1 MENICD
7 TISIFDAAS
16 KFGVAL
22 KGKGKLYCSPFR
34 KDEHPSFSIFGNGK
48 LFKDLATGE
57 TGNVISFTAKLKGI
71 SNKEAYKLLLSEFDN
86 GSFKAVSSGRHSL
99 DRNEEKKPRK
109 GDINAPKKLLWDDAL
124 AEIVAKRYSVSVE
137 SLKHAFDAGCFGF
150 GNSNKT
156 GNVWI
161 VSDNRKLSYQIRR
174 MDGNNWKFSG
184 KEAKAWTLKNSDCS
198 YPIGLENAKDKQAIC
213 ICEGSTDFLSCF
225 HILKTL
231 NMLGTHAPVAMLGAN
246 HKIGIPYLREFAGKV
261 AMIFA
266 DADEAG
272 HKAGMAWA
280 NQLKDIAAVAMI
292 CMLPD
297 YALKSGKKIKDLNDY
312 LRYSHEQGKELN
324 PFRM

>member
-7 TISIFDAAS
+7 TISIFDAANR
-16 KFGVAL
+16 FGVAL
-22 KGKGKLYCSPFR
+22 KGKGKLYSSPFR
-34 KDEHPSFSIFGNGK
+34 RDEHPSFSIFGDGK
-48 LFKDLATGE
+48 FFKDLATGE

-86 GSFKAVSSGRHSL
+86 GSFKAVSLDSL
-99 DRNEEKKPRK
+99 NEKKPRK
-109 GDINAPKKLLWDDAL
+109 GDINAPQKLLWDDAL
-124 AEIVAKRYSVSVE
+124 AEIVAKRYSVSVG

-225 HILKTL
+225 HILKKL
-231 NMLGTHAPVAMLGAN
+231 NMLGTHAPVAMLGAK
-246 HKIGIPYLREFAGKV
+246 HKIGIPYLHEFSGKV
-261 AMIFA
+261 VMIFA

-272 HKAGMAWA
+272 YEAGMTWA

-292 CMLPD
+292 YMLPEHT
-297 YALKSGKKIKDLNDY
+297 LKSGKKIKDLNDY
-312 LRYSHEQGKELN
+312 LRYTHEQGKELN
-324 PFRM
+324 PFCI

>member
-34 KDEHPSFSIFGNGK
+34 KDEHPSFSIFGDGK

-86 GSFKAVSSGRHSL
+86 GSFNAVSSGRHSL
-99 DRNEEKKPRK
+99 DSLNEKKPRK
-109 GDINAPKKLLWDDAL
+109 GDINAPKKLLWNDAL
-124 AEIVAKRYSVSVE
+124 ADIVAKRYSVSAG

-161 VSDNRKLSYQIRR
+161 VGDNRKLSYQIRR

-184 KEAKAWTLKNSDCS
+184 NEAKAWTLKNSDCS

-213 ICEGSTDFLSCF
+213 ICEGGHRFPVVLPYSENAQYARHPRARRDAWREPQNRHSLFARVRGESRNDFCGRRRGGAKGR
-225 HILKTL
+225 HG
-231 NMLGTHAPVAMLGAN
+231 LGKPT
-246 HKIGIPYLREFAGKV
+246 
-261 AMIFA
+261 
-266 DADEAG
+266 
-272 HKAGMAWA
+272 
-280 NQLKDIAAVAMI
+280 
-292 CMLPD
+292 
-297 YALKSGKKIKDLNDY
+297 
-312 LRYSHEQGKELN
+312 
-324 PFRM
+324 

>member
-7 TISIFDAAS
+7 NISIFDVAT

-22 KGKGKLYCSPFR
+22 KGKGKLYSSPFR
-34 KDEHPSFSIFGNGK
+34 KDEHPSFSIFGDGK
-48 LFKDLATGE
+48 FFKDLATGE

-86 GSFKAVSSGRHSL
+86 GSFNALSFGVDSL
-99 DRNEEKKPRK
+99 NRDREKKTCK
-109 GDINAPKKLLWDDAL
+109 GEIDAPKELLWNDSF
-124 AEIVAKRYSVSVE
+124 AEILAKRYSVSLG
-137 SLKHAFDAGCFGF
+137 SLKHAFNVGCFGF
-150 GNSNKT
+150 GRSKKT
-156 GNVWI
+156 GDVWL

-174 MDGNNWKFSG
+174 MDGNNWNFSG

-312 LRYSHEQGKELN
+312 LRYAHEQGKELN